1 MKRNLSVTVALILF
15 FTPFTLMAQR
25 GRGAGGGGGARQGQG
40 QGSMAP
46 ATQPGQRGDMDRA
59 RDRTQDQTRDPAS
72 HQTRGQT
79 RDQAQ
84 DQIGQSPRTP
94 LHQQATT
101 QQQEQYRAC
110 NTSMEQTRA
119 RARTMA
125 QTARGRVVSVDEL
138 KAQHQQLREQ
148 IRTLEQNRE
157 QLHQGLTQEQQN
169 AIQKRTQAMQKSQ
182 ERIQNQ
188 VQVMERELSG
198 PVVDSA
204 HVAEQLRTTDREMA
218 SYQKQ
223 LRESARALGLL
234 TE

>member
-15 FTPFTLMAQR
+15 FTPFTLPAQR

-40 QGSMAP
+40 QGTMAP
-46 ATQPGQRGDMDRA
+46 ATQPEQRGDMDRA

-72 HQTRGQT
+72 RQTRGQT

-84 DQIGQSPRTP
+84 DPIGQSPRTP

-101 QQQEQYRAC
+101 QQQEQYRAW
-110 NTSMEQTRA
+110 NTSMEQARA
-119 RARTMA
+119 QARTMA

-169 AIQKRTQAMQKSQ
+169 AIQKRTQAMRRSQ

-188 VQVMERELSG
+188 VQEMERELSG

-204 HVAEQLRTTDREMA
+204 HMAEQLRTTDREMA
-218 SYQKQ
+218 GY
-223 LRESARALGLL
+223 
-234 TE
+234 